1 MLSGLIDGDTVLDG
15 ILLEIGEFEGDL
27 KISLFVED
35 RWNISLQLEGVFVVV
50 RAKELGEKEVG
61 G

>member
-1 MLSGLIDGDTVLDG
+1 MDG
-15 ILLEIGEFEGDL
+15 ILLEIGEFEGNL